1 MPLPVEHTVGR
12 HDGLLRRPSH
22 HTNTGSSSGQSPERI
37 RNPALIRHPK
47 QEVRQMTW
55 NKAVKEVAEAGHEGA
70 VIRRL
75 QKLLAT

>member
-1 MPLPVEHTVGR
+1 MGSCPCRSSTPSGGTTACSAGLAITPTRGVPLG
-12 HDGLLRRPSH
+12 SH
-22 HTNTGSSSGQSPERI
+22 QNESE
-37 RNPALIRHPK
+37 IRHPK